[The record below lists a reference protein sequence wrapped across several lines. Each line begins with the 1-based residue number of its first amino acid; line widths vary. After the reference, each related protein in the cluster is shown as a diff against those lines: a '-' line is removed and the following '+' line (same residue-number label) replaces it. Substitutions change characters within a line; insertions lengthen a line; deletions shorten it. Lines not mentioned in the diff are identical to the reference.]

1 MFLRFI
7 FKFLVLNFNLYSMR
21 LIAKWIII
29 ALIFLALPAIIDGIS
44 ITASLGT
51 ALLVAFFWG
60 VAQSLIRPI
69 ILLVLLPIN
78 LLTLGLFAFVVNALL
93 LWGIGNIIQG
103 FSVEGFIPA
112 FLGALILAVAGMII
126 NAILKEREE

>member
-1 MFLRFI
+1 VQCALRLFI
-7 FKFLVLNFNLYSMR
+7 DYLLLHFMR
-21 LIAKWIII
+21 LLAKWIII
-29 ALIFLALPAIIDGIS
+29 ALLFLALPEIISGIT
-44 ITASLGT
+44 ITASFGT

-78 LLTLGLFAFVVNALL
+78 LLTLGLFTFVVNALL

-103 FSVEGFIPA
+103 FSVEGFVPA
-112 FLGALILAVAGMII
+112 FLGALILAVAGMLI

>member
-1 MFLRFI
+1 
-7 FKFLVLNFNLYSMR
+7 MR
-21 LIAKWIII
+21 LLAKWIII
-29 ALIFLALPAIIDGIS
+29 ALVFLALPEIIPGIT
-44 ITASLGT
+44 ITASIGT

-78 LLTLGLFAFVVNALL
+78 LLTLGLFTFVVNALL

-103 FSVEGFIPA
+103 FSVEGFVPA
-112 FLGALILAVAGMII
+112 FFGALILAVAGMLI